1 MPEGFYAFHD
11 SLTAMYDFLSAGP
24 LPPPAFPP
32 GTPGAPGAPPP
43 GGVFQY
49 IDFAAIAEFLPPSFL
64 PPEVV
69 AGAFENFGAGHP
81 LIGDGGEVNAE
92 LEDALFDHPPVPEG
106 FEGFDFAG
114 DFPQFDDMFTKYDA
128 ANAGMAATG
137 QVNSIHTGELEDGS
151 FAKTSETTLVE
162 AITGQAT
169 PLILMEEGVYQTQ
182 WVVDIHQTISS
193 HVAVEHPD
201 TPGAGV
207 EFDTNREVFSQMTWT
222 MLIKEVD
229 TDGDGVADQIQ
240 TSGANQVVVLEETQ
254 DGEAPEGMPPLPP
267 PPEMVLPLTFQGV
280 MQGGA
285 VDGGTAPAEPQ

>member
-1 MPEGFYAFHD
+1 
-11 SLTAMYDFLSAGP
+11 
-24 LPPPAFPP
+24 
-32 GTPGAPGAPPP
+32 
-43 GGVFQY
+43 
-49 IDFAAIAEFLPPSFL
+49 
-64 PPEVV
+64 
-69 AGAFENFGAGHP
+69 
-81 LIGDGGEVNAE
+81 
-92 LEDALFDHPPVPEG
+92 
-106 FEGFDFAG
+106 
-114 DFPQFDDMFTKYDA
+114 
-128 ANAGMAATG
+128 
-137 QVNSIHTGELEDGS
+137 
-151 FAKTSETTLVE
+151 
-162 AITGQAT
+162 
-169 PLILMEEGVYQTQ
+169 MEEGVYQTQ